1 MHRPVQEIFFNYE
14 KLALPRPQAG
24 QNCKKIMKKPGQGR
38 SANLPITVDNVLVA
52 AKLLQAHGAPGVQL
66 LSGNT
71 HLAAQTKLA
80 AIRKAGGAV
89 HIHSGAV
96 YRSGEPVGVCLCPG
110 QDGLA
115 VAGGMLC
122 NVGNGLVYAVHHL
135 DGKNIVQKLGVKV
148 RSDKMPGRTG

>member
-1 MHRPVQEIFFNYE
+1 MHRPVQEIFFNCE

-38 SANLPITVDNVLVA
+38 SANLPVTVDNVLVA
-52 AKLLQAHGAPGVQL
+52 AKLLQPHGSPGVQL
-66 LSGNT
+66 LGRDA

-89 HIHSGAV
+89 YIHGGAV
-96 YRSGEPVGVCLCPG
+96 YRSGEPVGVCLRPG

-115 VAGGMLC
+115 MAGGVLR
-122 NVGNGLVYAVHHL
+122 NVGNGLIYTCL
-135 DGKNIVQKLGVKV
+135 LYTSPSPRDC
-148 RSDKMPGRTG
+148 S